1 MWRCTA
7 SWPPTSP
14 PPTWRGVIPGATAE
28 DWAAGLATLI
38 FQVVGTM
45 CLLACR
51 GCGAKGVVVTGAIA
65 DTRALAGE
73 LCPLCRGVRA
83 RLLCARAQRLLD
95 RDRNG
100 PLCEVRQVN
109 LTSPAEI
116 KALLERHGFRFS
128 KALGQNFLIEPSV
141 PKRIAEASGAD
152 ENTLALEVGPGV
164 GCLTSELAQRAGKV
178 VAIELDSALRGILSE
193 TLGGYDNIEIIWG
206 DAARL
211 DLAGIV
217 RSRAAGL
224 RPMVCANLPYSVT
237 SPLLAAFIEARC
249 FERITVMIQREVALR
264 LAAAPGS
271 GDYGAFT
278 VFVNWHCE
286 VKKLF
291 DVPPRVLHAAA
302 ESDQQRRRAHAPR
315 RAALCGQGRK
325 AHVPLRAGGLLPA
338 AQDALQRADKRSRR
352 IYARTGLRGAGGGRG

>member
-1 MWRCTA
+1 M
-7 SWPPTSP
+7 
-14 PPTWRGVIPGATAE
+14 
-28 DWAAGLATLI
+28 
-38 FQVVGTM
+38 
-45 CLLACR
+45 
-51 GCGAKGVVVTGAIA
+51 
-65 DTRALAGE
+65 
-73 LCPLCRGVRA
+73 
-83 RLLCARAQRLLD
+83 
-95 RDRNG
+95 
-100 PLCEVRQVN
+100 N

-141 PKRIAEASGAD
+141 PRRIAEASGAD

-224 RPMVCANLPYSVT
+224 RPVVCANLPYSVT

-291 DVPPRVLHAAA
+291 DVPPECFMPRPKVTSSVVALTPRAEPPCAVRDEKLMFRCVRAAFSQRRKTLSNALTNGLGAYTREQVCAALEAAGVNPQARGETLGAA
-302 ESDQQRRRAHAPR
+302 EF
-315 RAALCGQGRK
+315 AAV
-325 AHVPLRAGGLLPA
+325 A
-338 AQDALQRADKRSRR
+338 DAL
-352 IYARTGLRGAGGGRG
+352 AGTNAS